1 MHDAFS
7 VPVYSGSSLP
17 EGYQPAWRLRL
28 SPSSPLPPWAPIRL
42 FRLSYQCS
50 LSVYFELTPPRTGF
64 LRLSDSLS
72 LPFHR
77 PSVYSPE
84 LCQYLGG
91 EDHANRRRCLL
102 RSVEDPLKTL
112 IPPTLPM
119 NPNAELIC
127 PDQPSST
134 IEILRKLGS
143 GDFGT
148 VYVGRV
154 GNVERALKVVRR
166 LPLSSPFFLSC
177 FPRLIIRICSSMMAG
192 PIARSVAH
200 TTSAER
206 LKRST
211 AGFHLIEAPF
221 RPSTY
226 PFPKTPL
233 VS

>member
-1 MHDAFS
+1 
-7 VPVYSGSSLP
+7 
-17 EGYQPAWRLRL
+17 
-28 SPSSPLPPWAPIRL
+28 
-42 FRLSYQCS
+42 LSYQCS

-77 PSVYSPE
+77 PSVCSPE

-102 RSVEDPLKTL
+102 RSVEDLLKTL
-112 IPPTLPM
+112 IPSTLPM

-177 FPRLIIRICSSMMAG
+177 FPRLIIRICSSM
-192 PIARSVAH
+192 RSVAH

-221 RPSTY
+221 PALHL
-226 PFPKTPL
+226 PFPKNAACIIA
-233 VS
+233 